1 MDFKATLKKLEDNS
15 KFKSWKKNNKNSY
28 FSYAFKIPQE
38 MKEDEWQLGFYNKK
52 NDKIFTFVVK
62 GSNIEMKPEEDV
74 FKKEDMKVNEVQ
86 LSKVKLTFDNAL
98 SKANEFQEKNFPKDK
113 SVKTIAIMQNL
124 PELGNIWNIT
134 YVTETFNTLN
144 MKIDAS
150 TGKVLENN
158 LSSIFSFRKE

>member
-1 MDFKATLKKLEDNS
+1 MDFKQALKGLENNS

-52 NDKIFTFVVK
+52 NDKIATFAVK
-62 GSNIEMKPEEDV
+62 GSNIEIKPEEDV

-86 LSKVKLTFDNAL
+86 LNKVKLTFDNAL

-144 MKIDAS
+144 MKIDAT